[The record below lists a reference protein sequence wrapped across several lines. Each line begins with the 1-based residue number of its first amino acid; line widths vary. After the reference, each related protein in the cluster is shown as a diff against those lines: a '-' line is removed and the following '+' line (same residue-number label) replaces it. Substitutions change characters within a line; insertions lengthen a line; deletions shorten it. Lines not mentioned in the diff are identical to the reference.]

1 MVRKPHR
8 RRVVVTGLGAVTPIG
23 NTVAEFWQ
31 AMMEGRS
38 GAAPITRFDA
48 SEFDTRFACEVKG
61 YDPLLHMSR
70 KEIQRMDLFA
80 QFAMSAAVMAV
91 EDAELDFSR
100 LDPTRVGVVV
110 GSGVGGMWTYHEQQ
124 QRLFERNGK
133 PDRISPYFVPM
144 FIVDIAPGLIAIRYG
159 LKGPN
164 YSTVSACATS
174 AHAIADAMML
184 IERGIADVV
193 IAGGSEAA
201 ICPMGVAGFSA
212 MKALS
217 TRNDSPQTASRP
229 FDAERDGFVMGEG
242 AGILILEALDHAVRR
257 NAPKI
262 YAELLG
268 FGLSDDAYHI
278 TQPIPGGEGAALAM
292 RWALE
297 DAGVESIEVDYINA
311 HGTSTPYNDKTETQA
326 IKTVFGEH
334 AYRLAVSSTKSMTGH
349 LLGAAGVVEA
359 IATVLAIVHQTL
371 PPTINYQTPDPECDL
386 FYVPNVP
393 VQRQVRLALSNAF
406 GFGGHNVSLCFAAFE
421 E

>member
-1 MVRKPHR
+1 
-8 RRVVVTGLGAVTPIG
+8 
-23 NTVAEFWQ
+23 
-31 AMMEGRS
+31 
-38 GAAPITRFDA
+38 
-48 SEFDTRFACEVKG
+48 
-61 YDPLLHMSR
+61 MSR

-229 FDAERDGFVMGEG
+229 FDAERDGFVMGE
-242 AGILILEALDHAVRR
+242 E
-257 NAPKI
+257 
-262 YAELLG
+262 
-268 FGLSDDAYHI
+268 
-278 TQPIPGGEGAALAM
+278 
-292 RWALE
+292 
-297 DAGVESIEVDYINA
+297 
-311 HGTSTPYNDKTETQA
+311 QA
-326 IKTVFGEH
+326 F
-334 AYRLAVSSTKSMTGH
+334 
-349 LLGAAGVVEA
+349 
-359 IATVLAIVHQTL
+359 
-371 PPTINYQTPDPECDL
+371 
-386 FYVPNVP
+386 
-393 VQRQVRLALSNAF
+393 
-406 GFGGHNVSLCFAAFE
+406 
-421 E
+421 